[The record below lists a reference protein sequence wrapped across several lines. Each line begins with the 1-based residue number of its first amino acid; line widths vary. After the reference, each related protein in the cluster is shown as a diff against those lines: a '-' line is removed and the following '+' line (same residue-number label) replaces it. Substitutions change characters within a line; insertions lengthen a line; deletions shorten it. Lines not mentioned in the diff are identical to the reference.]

1 MRRSVAAVMRAF
13 DDGRDRSEF
22 YRGWRAGH
30 SAGLA
35 HPTILAQVFSGA
47 QGGLTKAARDHLLEG
62 TRAGRDIASLVLE
75 RPELFEPF
83 ESALLRMAEETGKLE
98 SVLGALA
105 DFHFRQYKLILKV
118 KQWMSYPLFL
128 SLVAVVITPLPLI
141 FYGQTGAYVVT
152 VLGGLAGWFL
162 LGGGVFAGLAQRY
175 QRRPAFVR
183 ARLAR
188 TLAVCVES
196 GLPLGRAA
204 VLAAEASG
212 DRELVHHVRRF
223 GERALTSQPLSVTF
237 ANTSVATQEPLFI
250 TSLQM
255 AERTGDY
262 TTTLRKLATLYEDG
276 FK

>member
-1 MRRSVAAVMRAF
+1 MKTSIAAVMRAF

-35 HPTILAQVFSGA
+35 HPTILAQVFSGPH
-47 QGGLTKAARDHLLEG
+47 GGLTKAVRDHLLEG
-62 TRAGRDIASLVLE
+62 TRAGRDISSLVKE

-83 ESALLRMAEETGKLE
+83 ESALLRMAEESGQLE
-98 SVLGALA
+98 PVFGALA
-105 DFHFRQYKLILKV
+105 DFFFRQYKLILKV
-118 KQWMSYPLFL
+118 KGWLAYPLFV

-141 FYGQTGAYVVT
+141 FYGRTTEYVFT
-152 VLGGLAGWFL
+152 VLAGLAGWFL
-162 LGGGVFAGLAQRY
+162 LGGSVLAGLAQRY
-175 QRRPAFVR
+175 QQRPAFVQ

-204 VLAAEASG
+204 ILAAESSG
-212 DRELVHHVRRF
+212 EPELVRHVRRL

-237 ANTSVATQEPLFI
+237 QNTLVATPEFI

-262 TTTLRKLATLYEDG
+262 TTTLRKLAALYEDG